1 MAIIN
6 NHKLEANSH
15 GGAEVFLEKFEQA
28 IQDMKSVGTPY
39 DAKMA
44 KINLLNN
51 ITDDQYSNVVENL
64 RMNSTITYQDSLLA
78 IRRKSITV
86 ESNRKS
92 NPRRRT
98 NNLRQPKK
106 WTQKTNTKPKWF
118 LPRETWDKMSAEERK
133 AHRTKICRQRN
144 EFQNSIRHPTNPH
157 QQMIQCHRKRKKSMI

>member
-1 MAIIN
+1 MAVIN

-44 KINLLNN
+44 KINLLND
-51 ITDDQYSNVVENL
+51 ITDDQYINVVENL

-86 ESNRKS
+86 ESTRKS

-98 NNLRQPKK
+98 NNLPQPKIDSEDK
-106 WTQKTNTKPKWF
+106 Y
-118 LPRETWDKMSAEERK
+118 ET
-133 AHRTKICRQRN
+133 
-144 EFQNSIRHPTNPH
+144 
-157 QQMIQCHRKRKKSMI
+157 